1 MGPLRRGLMTAGIV
15 LGPAPAWAEVCE
27 ALRPDWDGD
36 TVTATSELL
45 LLFQTPLVLLL
56 VLGTALAVRF
66 RHELGGVIVVV
77 GWSIATY
84 VATGWGNSD
93 GIREAALAEGCRGS
107 PALFITVAVAVA
119 IGVVLY
125 TAPITRRS
133 S

>member
-1 MGPLRRGLMTAGIV
+1 MGPVRRRLIIAGAL
-15 LGPAPAWAEVCE
+15 LGPAPAWADVCE
-27 ALRPDWDGD
+27 TVRPGWDGE
-36 TVTATSELL
+36 TVTAMGELL

-56 VLGTALAVRF
+56 LLGTALAVRF
-66 RHELGGVIVVV
+66 RHELGGVVVVV

-84 VATGWGNSD
+84 VATGWGNAD
-93 GIREAALAEGCRGS
+93 GIREAALAEGCVGS